1 MKNKSESKTLI
12 ILCIFFIITIG
23 LIFSITSKN
32 VLAESN
38 QNTQKVDPNSYFS
51 WKNDWQKNERIIIGS
66 ENIYKDI
73 EGNYPLDIT
82 RTVTFNLLEGDTKPR
97 IHHNADTF
105 SLHTPVHAIDWPVFN
120 GVNSNQEYKYT
131 NFLYW
136 KNLPTNSEGEF
147 KSTINNWPGVAH
159 WEGWPIAAVKSTAY
173 VMQPIQLPGGPEI
186 PKTPMVNYTFSNDV
200 PNNPSYTVHT
210 QVDIDDSYEKPVG
223 YPSKNFAIGY
233 GVRIPQLVKAV
244 FKDIDNPDAPS
255 LSEDVI
261 LGMHGEM
268 ADSIKVQ
275 NKAIDGYNF
284 VSSQIVLGP
293 TFRGD
298 SFTGGTY
305 LPENF
310 SYNDASSSIK
320 NPTPDESWSTTLDTQ
335 QKGVIF
341 WYKKKIPNISL
352 TKQVNKTEAF
362 VGETLTY
369 NINTVNNG
377 DADLVNGKI
386 IDKIPNGL
394 GKPSNIKLDNDIL
407 LENQENDGKYYT
419 WNSST
424 NELTVFI
431 GNLKVNENKNL
442 TYDTTINNGTSG
454 ETKTN
459 HAELSG
465 DNSNQTPSGTATVTI
480 KEKIINLDIEDITAS
495 TGDNDISVI
504 STISAATEDTHLV
517 NGTLTIKYPQDNLSL
532 GDMKIIQ
539 NGKDITSGTTIDKS
553 VKNIVKIKGINADNI
568 KKYPVTVQFNKS
580 SALIEIDKT
589 SFMADIQ
596 SENLSATTDYNVEIK
611 EGILQLLWVP
621 DVLDFGEYNL
631 EELNKNEFETT
642 TKLPVYIVVSD
653 MRSKNDTREWRVE
666 ATSSDL
672 FGTDSNVK
680 ITDLSYMMGD
690 NKLKEYTSDDDT
702 VPPSESTI
710 GLPPESWNNYVQV
723 KSSIT
728 VQNDVLPS
736 SNIIS
741 AKKGTET
748 GKYAIEVN
756 QSKLI
761 LNNLKQITEKNYNG
775 TITWTLIDSL

>member
-1 MKNKSESKTLI
+1 MKHKRLLVPLIMTLT
-12 ILCIFFIITIG
+12 FFIIIICF
-23 LIFSITSKN
+23 IFSINTKN

-38 QNTQKVDPNSYFS
+38 TKTSKSDPSNYFY
-51 WKNDWQKNERIIIGS
+51 WKNDWQNNNRVSISVEAHMDPIVG
-66 ENIYKDI
+66 EY
-73 EGNYPLDIT
+73 NYRLSRSFSFD
-82 RTVTFNLLEGDTKPR
+82 LLEGDTKPMV
-97 IHHNADTF
+97 ITGTDIF
-105 SLHTPVHAIDWPVFN
+105 YLMTPIEENWPEFKAVKPN
-120 GVNSNQEYKYT
+120 REYEYT
-131 NFLYW
+131 NYAYW
-136 KNLPTNSEGEF
+136 KNLPNNSDGKF
-147 KSTINNWPGVAH
+147 TSSLDNWPNVHH
-159 WEGWPIAAVKSTAY
+159 WAGWPRPEVKSSAY
-173 VMQPIQLPGGPEI
+173 GMLVSDEPV
-186 PKTPMVNYTFSNDV
+186 TYTFSKEV
-200 PNNPSYTVHT
+200 PNNPTYTLET
-210 QVDIDDSYEKPVG
+210 QVNIGSYIPPGPGLADKG
-223 YPSKNFAIGY
+223 WAISQGIS
-233 GVRIPQLVKAV
+233 IPQLVKAV
-244 FKDIDNPDAPS
+244 FKDIDNPDGPS
-255 LSEDVI
+255 LSEDDI
-261 LGMHGEM
+261 LGMHGEIGT
-268 ADSIKVQ
+268 SITAK
-275 NKAIDGYNF
+275 NKNIQGYNF

-293 TFRGD
+293 TIVFPRPE
-298 SFTGGTY
+298 GTI
-305 LPENF
+305 LPKNF

-335 QKGVIF
+335 QKGIVF
-341 WYKKKIPNISL
+341 WYKKKNPDISL

-362 VGETLTY
+362 VGETLRY

-386 IDKIPNGL
+386 IDKVPNGL

-419 WNSST
+419 WNGST

-539 NGKDITSGTTIDKS
+539 NGKDITLGTTIDKS

-621 DVLDFGEYNL
+621 DVLDFGAHNL

-728 VQNDVLPS
+728 VQNDGLPS

-775 TITWTLIDSL
+775 IITWTLIDSL